1 MLAFEEFQLFAPCQG
16 TRVILGETIV
26 CRIRSPSYPVLSG
39 AFGGERG
46 GLGLMAART
55 RWLNGKMPASAQ
67 ADSAGVEGS
76 NPEAARMY
84 ELKVDD
90 S

>member
-1 MLAFEEFQLFAPCQG
+1 MQNSVPFVSC
-16 TRVILGETIV
+16 IV
-26 CRIRSPSYPVLSG
+26 RSV
-39 AFGGERG
+39 ERG

-55 RWLNGKMPASAQ
+55 RWLNGTMPASAQ